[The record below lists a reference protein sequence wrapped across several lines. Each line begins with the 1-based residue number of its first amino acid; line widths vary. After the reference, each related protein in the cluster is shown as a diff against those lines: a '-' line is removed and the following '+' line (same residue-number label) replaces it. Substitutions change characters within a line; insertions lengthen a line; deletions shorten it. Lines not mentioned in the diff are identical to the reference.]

1 MGIKCLVI
9 RQEKESRVSD
19 PSITFRKGLVR
30 TNARNVGILLGT
42 RLNLFRES

>member
-9 RQEKESRVSD
+9 RHEKESRVSD

-30 TNARNVGILLGT
+30 TNARHMLDS
-42 RLNLFRES
+42 FYEQD